1 MATNDKASVESFR
14 IKSEV
19 SINIVRQMIDDW
31 LPKEPAPA
39 TEQKSIRSTEGK
51 PANNSN
57 QPRLYN
63 TFPGEASQKK
73 KKLEAKIV
81 AKKAEAQVARA
92 AAIQAE
98 EEAED
103 SRTKSVK
110 IASSKNDGKGG
121 GVAGNTTAAHTDSI
135 AADTSR
141 DTGAGSKRKLGG
153 TSALDRYLSKKK
165 KK

>member
-1 MATNDKASVESFR
+1 MATNDRASVETFR

-31 LPKEPAPA
+31 LAKEPAPA
-39 TEQKSIRSTEGK
+39 KEQKSIRSTEGK
-51 PANNSN
+51 PVNNSN

-92 AAIQAE
+92 AAIHAE

-110 IASSKNDGKGG
+110 ITNAKNGDKE
-121 GVAGNTTAAHTDSI
+121 VGNTAVLHTHPG
-135 AADTSR
+135 AADSSR
-141 DTGAGSKRKLGG
+141 DIGAGSKRKLGG